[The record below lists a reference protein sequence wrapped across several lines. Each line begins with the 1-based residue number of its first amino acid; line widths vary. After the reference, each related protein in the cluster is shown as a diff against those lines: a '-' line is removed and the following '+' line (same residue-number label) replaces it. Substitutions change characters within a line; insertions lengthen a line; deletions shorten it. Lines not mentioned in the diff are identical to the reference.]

1 MNLRTPLIL
10 YAVLLA
16 ILALLV
22 YSCVYV
28 ADAHA
33 ATRSVSVP
41 CSANLANAVNGQYT
55 YSWKTEKVWKGTCR
69 ELNLRLKDG
78 TDHKALFQFTR

>member
-55 YSWKTEKVWKGTCR
+55 S
-69 ELNLRLKDG
+69 
-78 TDHKALFQFTR
+78 